1 MHKKTLILGLAAGVG
16 AILFLD
22 ATVSAFVSEAR
33 ASDPVD
39 LSSVNR
45 IEVRGAASR
54 VSVRTDKTA
63 PFEAQLKGTRSGWG
77 ALWRSSWFDDGCAMT
92 GTLHVERGSLIV
104 DTGAAP
110 YDLDWDDCRLELKAN
125 LKPEAAVLIDQR
137 ASAIKLAGEFS
148 VVDIAS
154 DAGDVDVEGHAD
166 AISLSGSALR
176 ARIAFDVVRKSETI
190 RLMGKMMDAT
200 LIFPAGVAISYAVQS
215 VASYIDSALPNA
227 PGAKPEI
234 LIRGDMVRTTIRAD

>member
-1 MHKKTLILGLAAGVG
+1 MRKKPIILGLAASFG
-16 AILFLD
+16 AIMLLD
-22 ATVSAFVSEAR
+22 AAVSIWTSEAR

-54 VSVRTDKTA
+54 VTINTDNTE
-63 PFEAQLKGTRSGWG
+63 PLEARLMGTRSGWG

-92 GTLHVERGSLIV
+92 GSMSLDRGSLIV
-104 DTGAAP
+104 DTGDAP
-110 YDLDWDDCRLELKAN
+110 FDFDWDDCRLELRAN
-125 LKPEAAVLIDQR
+125 LRPDAAVLIDQR
-137 ASAIKLAGEFS
+137 ASAITLAGDFS
-148 VVDIAS
+148 VLDIKS

-166 AISLSGSALR
+166 AITLSGAALR
-176 ARIAFDVVRKSETI
+176 ARIAFDEVRKSETI

-200 LIFPAGVAISYAVQS
+200 LIFPTGSVISYAVES
-215 VASYIDSALPNA
+215 IASYIDSALPNT

-234 LIRGDMVRTTIRAD
+234 RIRGDMVRTTIKEG

>member
-1 MHKKTLILGLAAGVG
+1 MRKKPIILGLAASFG
-16 AILFLD
+16 AIMLLD
-22 ATVSAFVSEAR
+22 AAVSIWTSEAR

-54 VSVRTDKTA
+54 VTINTDNTE
-63 PFEAQLKGTRSGWG
+63 PLEARLMGTRSGWG

-92 GTLHVERGSLIV
+92 GSMRLERGSLIV
-104 DTGAAP
+104 DTGDAP
-110 YDLDWDDCRLELKAN
+110 FDFDWDDCRLELRAN
-125 LKPEAAVLIDQR
+125 LRPDAAVLIDQR
-137 ASAIKLAGEFS
+137 ASAITLAGDFS
-148 VVDIAS
+148 VLDIKS

-166 AISLSGSALR
+166 AITLSGAALR
-176 ARIAFDVVRKSETI
+176 ARIAFDEVRKSETI

-200 LIFPAGVAISYAVQS
+200 LIFPAGSVISYAVES
-215 VASYIDSALPNA
+215 IASYIDSALPNT

-234 LIRGDMVRTTIRAD
+234 RIRGDMVRTTIKEG